1 MGDALADWLYG
12 QVLEWSVGL
21 LRERGRTSCV
31 ERKLAKWPVLKL
43 QVPTTACNVLASAS
57 DKTWP
62 RFNRYDA
69 AAMLL
74 ADKLDLQ
81 NKLKL
86 NMLQVRAVFICLLF
100 FCSKLTPPLVVCAA
114 D

>member
-1 MGDALADWLYG
+1 MRAKRSEAK
-12 QVLEWSVGL
+12 
-21 LRERGRTSCV
+21 RTNFKCPRQRVTFS
-31 ERKLAKWPVLKL
+31 RA
-43 QVPTTACNVLASAS
+43 AS

-69 AAMLL
+69 AGRRRSASPLHALLSFAVARGAPMLL

-86 NMLQVRAVFICLLF
+86 NMLQVRAVLICLLF
-100 FCSKLTPPLVVCAA
+100 FRSKLTPPLVVCAA